1 MQPFNYPELGWLKL
15 LLPLLDRRCR
25 DTYFVLETLGKLLSC
40 RARTLRERHQA
51 KRGVCSPRIKFRLF
65 PFSRTW
71 HWPPQPCSPNI
82 QGSFRQSLQDSSP
95 TPRSRELAAL
105 RADSQLE
112 KGRSPP
118 RPLRPL
124 GSGGTDSALR
134 LVTCWSSDAL
144 RLSSSGQTSRFHPH
158 PKLSYTATPR
168 SCRKRPLAT
177 LPSLQLQ
184 CELSAL
190 IN

>member
-1 MQPFNYPELGWLKL
+1 MSLYFSQVYDSFSTAMHP
-15 LLPLLDRRCR
+15 PLNIAVLSFLC
-25 DTYFVLETLGKLLSC
+25 FV
-40 RARTLRERHQA
+40 
-51 KRGVCSPRIKFRLF
+51 FRYL
-65 PFSRTW
+65 
-71 HWPPQPCSPNI
+71 PQPICS
-82 QGSFRQSLQDSSP
+82 GKAFRIHLRP
-95 TPRSRELAAL
+95 MFPPIGRAPREFK
-105 RADSQLE
+105 LE

-144 RLSSSGQTSRFHPH
+144 RLSSSGKTGRFHPH

>member
-1 MQPFNYPELGWLKL
+1 MSLYFSQVYDSFSTAMHPPLNIAELSFLCFVFGICRSPFAP
-15 LLPLLDRRCR
+15 
-25 DTYFVLETLGKLLSC
+25 
-40 RARTLRERHQA
+40 A
-51 KRGVCSPRIKFRLF
+51 KPSGFISD
-65 PFSRTW
+65 
-71 HWPPQPCSPNI
+71 PCS
-82 QGSFRQSLQDSSP
+82 RQ
-95 TPRSRELAAL
+95 LAAAP
-105 RADSQLE
+105 REFKLE